1 MTKLGEHPYQS
12 PNTRLASNAPE
23 AEPDQSVAQR
33 PRPGATSGGVRSI
46 AVRIPSFGHLNRK
59 QLHFRDVPYRVAP
72 KFKHPLRPSPNRL
85 MKPSVRFA
93 PSPTGR
99 LHIGNIRTAVL
110 NHLLAR
116 KAGGT
121 FLLRLDDT
129 DRERSTEAFA
139 DGIRTDLAWLGFEW
153 QREERQSLRLAR
165 YAEVAERLK
174 ADGRLY
180 ACYESEEELDRR
192 RKRQL
197 GRGMPPIY
205 DRTGLKLTAEDKAK
219 LEAEGRRPHWRFR
232 LPNTG
237 AEGGLA
243 PLPTIVSWNDL
254 IRGDQTVDIGSL
266 SDPVLI
272 REDGTPLYTFT
283 SVVDDVDH
291 GITHIVRGE
300 DHVTNSGVQIAIF
313 EALGA
318 TPPALAH
325 HSLLIGADGHA
336 LSKRLGTLS
345 IETFRNEGLEPMAIL
360 SHAALLGTSDA
371 IEPHGHIDELAA
383 LFDLGKISTA
393 PGRFDVEEL
402 KGLNAKL
409 LHKRAYEDVAPR
421 LEALGITG
429 GAPFWEAVRGN
440 VTVLSD
446 ARAWWTVVADDID
459 PVIEN
464 AGLTG
469 KAADLLP
476 PEPWDG
482 ATWGA
487 LTAAVSKET
496 GLKGRAL
503 FHPLRLALTGR
514 DAGPE
519 LKALLPLI
527 GRTRTEARLRGQR
540 G

>member
-1 MTKLGEHPYQS
+1 
-12 PNTRLASNAPE
+12 
-23 AEPDQSVAQR
+23 
-33 PRPGATSGGVRSI
+33 
-46 AVRIPSFGHLNRK
+46 
-59 QLHFRDVPYRVAP
+59 
-72 KFKHPLRPSPNRL
+72 
-85 MKPSVRFA
+85 MKPTVRFA

-110 NHLLAR
+110 NYLLAL
-116 KAGGT
+116 KSGGT

-139 DGIRTDLAWLGFEW
+139 DGIRGDLRWLGLVW
-153 QREERQSLRLAR
+153 DREERQSTRLDR

-174 ADGRLY
+174 AAGHLY
-180 ACYESEEELDRR
+180 ACYESEEELDRK

-197 GRGMPPIY
+197 ARGLPPIY
-205 DRTGLKLTAEDKAK
+205 DRTGLKLTDLDRAR

-232 LPNTG
+232 LPNTD
-237 AEGGLA
+237 AASGLLG
-243 PLPTIVSWNDL
+243 PESTIVSWNDL

-283 SVVDDVDH
+283 SVVDDIDF

-318 TPPALAH
+318 APPAFAH

-345 IETFRNEGLEPMAIL
+345 IEAFRDAGLEPMAVL

-393 PGRFDVEEL
+393 PGRFDIEEL
-402 KGLNAKL
+402 KTLNAKL
-409 LHKRAYEDVAPR
+409 LHKRPYEDVAAR

-440 VTVLSD
+440 VTILAD
-446 ARAWWTVVADDID
+446 ARGWWTVVAGEID

-464 AGLTG
+464 SDLTG
-469 KAADLLP
+469 AAADLLP
-476 PEPWDG
+476 PEPWD
-482 ATWGA
+482 ATTWGTF
-487 LTAAVSKET
+487 TAAVAKAT
-496 GLKGRAL
+496 GQKGRAL

-527 GRTRTEARLRGQR
+527 GRTRAEARLRGRR